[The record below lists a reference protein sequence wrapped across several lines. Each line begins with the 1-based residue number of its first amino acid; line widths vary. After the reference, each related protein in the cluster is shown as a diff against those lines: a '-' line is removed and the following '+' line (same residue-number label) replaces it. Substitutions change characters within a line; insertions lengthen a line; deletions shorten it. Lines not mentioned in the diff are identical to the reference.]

1 MMHIGARESYDASDD
16 ELASRLPE
24 PVSITSPMQKNNIY
38 VLGINA
44 YDHDVS
50 ACLLR
55 DGEIAY
61 AIEKERITRKKH
73 AGGFF
78 QEVVDYCL
86 KAEGITLDDVD
97 LVVRNCYVLPVEDL
111 EVRMIYQG
119 DMNPHEHDQA
129 AKSPLYLPK
138 SNKVMTVSHH
148 LAHAYS
154 AFAVCPFDEGVVM
167 VVDGVGSYASDI
179 KEPGQLTQGVNPL
192 ARESESYYKFKGNEL
207 ETLKKVWLQPCR
219 GLLSDEFFNMDGLGA
234 LYSRVSSYIFADWN
248 KCGEVM
254 GLAPYGRPDNFRRLL
269 ELKEDELQVPEWD
282 ASFNKPWTPDGK
294 DKWEASRVMRHWEDL
309 AWRVQHDSEEVLLA
323 RARWLAETTGARN
336 LVLAGGVAL
345 NCVANGRIVRE
356 TGFDNVWIQPAAGDN
371 GISIGCA
378 YYGRLAVQKKPR
390 TFVMKQATLGVEYA
404 NDDVR
409 RAGNPLLVTRKTFNE
424 PGQSICREAAKLLAD
439 GKVFGWFQGRC
450 EFGPRALGNRSIL
463 GDPRRPEMKDILNKR
478 VKFRQAFRP
487 FAPIVTYERAKD
499 IFVGEDESPF
509 MLRAKQV
516 RPEWKDRIPAI
527 VHVDGTARVQTVR
540 REQNERIYNLLT
552 EFEKLTGVPVLVNT
566 SFNIK
571 GEPIVETPQDAM
583 NCFIYTGIDYLAL
596 HDTLISKNALY
607 RVLAPFIKVYYES
620 RDVSRE
626 ETD

>member
-1 MMHIGARESYDASDD
+1 M
-16 ELASRLPE
+16 PK
-24 PVSITSPMQKNNIY
+24 PTY
-38 VLGINA
+38 VVGINA

-55 DGEIAY
+55 DGAIAY
-61 AIEKERITRKKH
+61 AIEKERITRRKH

-78 QEVVDYCL
+78 QEVVDYL
-86 KAEGITLDDVD
+86 MEAEGIVLDDVD

-111 EVRMIYQG
+111 EVRMTYQG
-119 DMNPHEHDQA
+119 DIGGSEREQI

-154 AFAVCPFDEGVVM
+154 AFAASPFEEGVVM

-179 KEPGQLTQGVNPL
+179 KEPGQLTEGVNPL
-192 ARESESYYKFKGNEL
+192 ARESESYYRFKGSEL
-207 ETLKKVWLQPCR
+207 TALKKFWLQPCR
-219 GLLSDEFFNMDGLGA
+219 GMLSDEFFNMDGLGA

-254 GLAPYGRPDNFRRLL
+254 GLAPYGRPDAFKRLIEMKDDG
-269 ELKEDELQVPEWD
+269 ELHVPEWD
-282 ASFNKPWTPDGK
+282 TEFNQPWMPDGK
-294 DKWEASRVMRHWEDL
+294 TKWEQSSAMRHWEDL
-309 AWRVQHDSEEVLLA
+309 SWRAQHDAEKVLLA
-323 RARWLAETTGARN
+323 RARWLRETTGAKN
-336 LVLAGGVAL
+336 LCMAGGVAL
-345 NCVANGRIVRE
+345 NCVANGRIIRE
-356 TGFDNVWIQPAAGDN
+356 AGFDNVWIQPAAGDN
-371 GISIGCA
+371 GIAIGCA
-378 YYGRLAVQKKPR
+378 YYGHLVVHKKQR
-390 TFVMKQATLGVEYA
+390 TFVMGQATLGKDYG
-404 NDDVR
+404 DDAARTV
-409 RAGNPLLVTRKTFNE
+409 GNPLLVSKRTFTGAGE
-424 PGQSICREAAKLLAD
+424 SICRESAKLLAE
-439 GKVFGWFQGRC
+439 GNVLGWFQGRC

-540 REQNERIYNLLT
+540 REHNDRIYDLLT
-552 EFEKLTGVPVLVNT
+552 EFETLTGVPVLVNT

-571 GEPIVETPQDAM
+571 GEPIVETPQNAM
-583 NCFIYTGIDYLAL
+583 NCFIYTGIDYLVL
-596 HDTLISKNALY
+596 HNTLVAKSPLY
-607 RVLAPFIKVYYES
+607 RALVPFIRVWYES
-620 RDVSRE
+620 QYLSRD